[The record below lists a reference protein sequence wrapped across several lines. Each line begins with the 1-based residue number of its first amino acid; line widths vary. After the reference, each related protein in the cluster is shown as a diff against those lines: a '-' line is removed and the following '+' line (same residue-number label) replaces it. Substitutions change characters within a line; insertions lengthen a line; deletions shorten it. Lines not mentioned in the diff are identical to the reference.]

1 MKYERIQTVG
11 KYDCTKTLAYF
22 TTLYAMR
29 KSYSGDCAAE
39 MRFESAAN
47 IAHTS
52 PEMSASNASINLN
65 RGGIMG
71 VLEDEAMATYHDYFK
86 GLEESLADEK

>member
-65 RGGIMG
+65 RGGTM
-71 VLEDEAMATYHDYFK
+71 EKPKEEATTVYHDYVE
-86 GLEESLADEK
+86 GLE